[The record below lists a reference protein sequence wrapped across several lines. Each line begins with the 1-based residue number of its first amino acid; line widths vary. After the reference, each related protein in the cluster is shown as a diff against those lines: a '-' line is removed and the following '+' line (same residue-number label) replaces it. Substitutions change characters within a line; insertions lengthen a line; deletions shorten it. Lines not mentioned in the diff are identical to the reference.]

1 MHHII
6 RSIGILVLLFTGAC
20 AAPESARAV
29 RDTHAAASAE
39 LARAWAA
46 DHALA
51 RAMLGTL
58 VEIRRITLRGA
69 IHRELIATGCITP
82 GDAPRADAAAFG
94 ALLADPASDIA
105 LVREVRLGR
114 MAEADAIAWLHDYA
128 AALALS
134 DSPANDATRA
144 AMVDRLAPVEHLHAS
159 AAALGTA
166 LDARAAR
173 IAALAAETS
182 AATESLASAIDSR
195 TAWRTIGAEIAS
207 PENLDGAIDGALAAL
222 FPDPSDAARRAAA
235 RELLT
240 ALLGSVPP
248 L

>member
-1 MHHII
+1 
-6 RSIGILVLLFTGAC
+6 
-20 AAPESARAV
+20 
-29 RDTHAAASAE
+29 
-39 LARAWAA
+39 
-46 DHALA
+46 
-51 RAMLGTL
+51 MLGTL

-69 IHRELIATGCITP
+69 IHRELIATGCIRP
-82 GDAPRADAAAFG
+82 GDPPRADPGALS

-114 MAEADAIAWLHDYA
+114 MAESEATAWLHDYA

-134 DSPANDATRA
+134 GAPANDATRA
-144 AMVDRLAPVEHLHAS
+144 AMLDRLAPLEHLHAS
-159 AAALGTA
+159 ATALATA

-182 AATESLASAIDSR
+182 AATESLASALDSR
-195 TAWRTIGAEIAS
+195 AAWRTIGADLAS
-207 PENLDGAIDGALAAL
+207 PEQLDGAIDGALLAL

-248 L
+248 R